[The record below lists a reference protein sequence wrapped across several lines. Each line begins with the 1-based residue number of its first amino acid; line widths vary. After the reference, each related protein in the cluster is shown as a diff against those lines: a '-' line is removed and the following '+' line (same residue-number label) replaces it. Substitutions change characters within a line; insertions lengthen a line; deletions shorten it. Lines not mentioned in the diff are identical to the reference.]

1 MTKAISLTDKKAKT
15 NHLLDDS
22 KDIVVNGDAIDHIES
37 LMNLKRVDSDDLS
50 KSRTTTPG
58 NDPFSRLMDES
69 FNNSTRDDFNKYI
82 SPFLM
87 RKNPNV
93 TSANQVLDDTKH
105 EMPLENGKFKKSF
118 KNPEVIG
125 RGSFGQVWR
134 CIHKLDNR
142 PYAVKRIELEEYDES
157 DVMNSLVFR
166 EVSAMSAI
174 HHKNI
179 VRFITC
185 WLENEVVE
193 LADCKGEN
201 GSDLDMGDTEYS

>member
-1 MTKAISLTDKKAKT
+1 
-15 NHLLDDS
+15 
-22 KDIVVNGDAIDHIES
+22 
-37 LMNLKRVDSDDLS
+37 
-50 KSRTTTPG
+50 
-58 NDPFSRLMDES
+58 MDES
-69 FNNSTRDDFNKYI
+69 INNSTKELNKYI

-93 TSANQVLDDTKH
+93 TNANHTVDDTKH

-142 PYAVKRIELEEYDES
+142 AYAVKRIELEEFDES

-166 EVSAMSAI
+166 EVSAMSVI

-193 LADCKGEN
+193 LCDCKDSSKSEEGN
-201 GSDLDMGDTEYS
+201 GNDTKYS